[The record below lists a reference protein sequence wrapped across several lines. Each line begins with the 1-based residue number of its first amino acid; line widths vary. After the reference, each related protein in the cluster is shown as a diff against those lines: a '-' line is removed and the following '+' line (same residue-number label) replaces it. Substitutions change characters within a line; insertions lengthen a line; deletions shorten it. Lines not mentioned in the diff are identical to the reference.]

1 MAGGITHLRGLT
13 VISAF
18 ISRLLF
24 FIFPL
29 LLLAGASTAEDGAT
43 LKGRLVVPPRFA
55 ESLKPN
61 EIEINLLEQVQ
72 AEDPPVPENWSSLT
86 PEQQDKWLSEFEASE
101 AGKKY
106 IEEQEAR
113 IAAAKKLTLTL
124 EPDGKFVLYDV
135 PAAIYSIS
143 GKTEKEISGRKF
155 VCEVFGQ
162 LEVLPAAQEI
172 LLGDLEVV
180 VSPIFK
186 AGDEVPNLQ
195 LEGIDG
201 EKFEL
206 KSYNGKH
213 LLVNF
218 WSAASPPA
226 ANFQKSL
233 QKIVTELPKDQPV
246 ELLAISIDQQK
257 NIVEEFIKANGQV
270 GRAVILG
277 GWNHPAIEEFG
288 LHAIPSLWLVNPQ
301 GKFLATDTD
310 LGTALR
316 DSGLPLA
323 EILVAKLQGKEIPK
337 KEPPASGSGDDQ

>member
-1 MAGGITHLRGLT
+1 M
-13 VISAF
+13 ISVF
-18 ISRLLF
+18 LSRLLF
-24 FIFPL
+24 SALPL
-29 LLLAGASTAEDGAT
+29 FFLVGTLPAEDGAT
-43 LKGRLVVPPRFA
+43 LKGRLVVPPRYT
-55 ESLKPN
+55 ENIKPN
-61 EIEINLLEQVQ
+61 EIEITLLEQVQ
-72 AEDPPVPENWSSLT
+72 AEDPPIPENWSSLSA
-86 PEQQDKWLSEFEASE
+86 EQQDKWLAEFESSE

-195 LEGIDG
+195 LEAIDG
-201 EKFEL
+201 QKFEL

-226 ANFQKSL
+226 VNFQKNL
-233 QKIVTELPKDQPV
+233 QKIVGELPKDQPI

-257 NIVEEFIKANGQV
+257 NLVEEFIKANGQV
-270 GRAVILG
+270 GRAVVLG
-277 GWNHPAIEEFG
+277 GWNHPAVEEFG
-288 LHAIPSLWLVNPQ
+288 LHAIPSLWLIDPQ

-316 DSGLPLA
+316 DSGLTLA
-323 EILVAKLQGKEIPK
+323 EILTAKLQGKEIPK
-337 KEPPASGSGDDQ
+337 KEPAAEGGDSK